1 MNQNFDRSN
10 DRNIILI
17 SPPMVT
23 TDWTPRDIGPSS
35 PGVPMGLLSIG
46 SILMENGY
54 HVKILDGFLGKIDL
68 SAELDQALK
77 QMSRGKVLFVGISAR
92 TTQLPSAVKA
102 ATIIRKDFPDMPLV
116 WGGTHPTLFPEETC
130 TDPLVD
136 VVVIGEG
143 EYACLELAQAL
154 SGLKPFSTIK
164 GIMFKDADRKV
175 VFTGPRTPI
184 DLNDLPFPRYELFDI
199 DDYLHRPMI
208 SGDGPRRGKTT
219 KLLHL
224 HTGMGC
230 PFRCTFC
237 INTTIYRDGKY
248 YQKSLYRGK
257 SATRILDE
265 IQMLIDRYGVEHI
278 SFVDECFLVDKKRLF
293 KLLDG
298 IEERGLK
305 FTWSTVGKAHYI
317 KDTYLSKDVVKRMRN
332 LGCVLLGFGAESGS
346 QRILDYLKKDITTQQ
361 VEHAAKITNDNKI
374 ISEFSFM
381 IGLPQESIG
390 DMFKTVDFIKKL
402 KKIGEYVM
410 TQNVQL
416 YRPYPG
422 GELYNESVR
431 LGFDAPRDIREWT
444 TEKLLEIGGFVK
456 PEYLPWLRNDNKK
469 AMVIRYVT
477 TLLFWDS
484 GRKWESKVT
493 FWWNWVRR
501 AAYAILNGTFKIRRK
516 LGFWALPVECQ
527 AVDIIRSVKKFIMS
541 KSDTRKSPL

>member
-1 MNQNFDRSN
+1 MDRLWKAKMNQNFNRENS
-10 DRNIILI
+10 RNIILI

-23 TDWTPRDIGPSS
+23 TDWTPRDISPAS
-35 PGVPMGLLSIG
+35 PGLPIGLLSIG

-54 HVKILDGFLGKIDL
+54 HVKILDGFLGKVDL
-68 SAELDQALK
+68 YEELDQALK
-77 QMSRGKVLFVGISAR
+77 QMSREKVLFVGISAR

-102 ATIIRKDFPDMPLV
+102 AAIIRKDFPDMPLV

-143 EYACLELAQAL
+143 EYACLELAEAF
-154 SGLKPFSTIK
+154 SGSMPLSTIK

-175 VFTGPRTPI
+175 VFTGPRVPTN
-184 DLNDLPFPRYELFDI
+184 LNDLPFPRYELLNI

-208 SGDGPRRGKTT
+208 FGYGPRRGKTT

-237 INTTIYRDGKY
+237 INTTIYRDGEY

-257 SATRILDE
+257 SGKKILDE
-265 IQMLIDRYGVEHI
+265 IQMLIERYKVEHI

-293 KLLDG
+293 QLLDG

-305 FTWSTVGKAHYI
+305 FSWSTGGKVHYI
-317 KDTYLSKDVVKRMRN
+317 KDTYLSKDVIKRMRN
-332 LGCVLLGFGAESGS
+332 LGCVILGFGAESGS
-346 QRILDYLKKDITTQQ
+346 QKILNYLKKDITIEQ

-374 ISEFSFM
+374 VSEFSFM
-381 IGLPQESIG
+381 IGLPQESIE
-390 DMFKTVDFIKKL
+390 DMLKTVDFIKKL

-422 GELYNESVR
+422 GELFNESVK
-431 LGFDAPRDIREWT
+431 LGFDAPRDIRGCI
-444 TEKLLEIGGFVK
+444 K
-456 PEYLPWLRNDNKK
+456 
-469 AMVIRYVT
+469 
-477 TLLFWDS
+477 
-484 GRKWESKVT
+484 
-493 FWWNWVRR
+493 
-501 AAYAILNGTFKIRRK
+501 
-516 LGFWALPVECQ
+516 
-527 AVDIIRSVKKFIMS
+527 
-541 KSDTRKSPL
+541 

>member
-1 MNQNFDRSN
+1 MNQNFNRENS
-10 DRNIILI
+10 RNIILI

-23 TDWTPRDIGPSS
+23 TDWTPRDISPAS
-35 PGVPMGLLSIG
+35 PGLPIGLLSIG

-54 HVKILDGFLGKIDL
+54 HVKILDGFLGKVDL

-77 QMSRGKVLFVGISAR
+77 QMSREKVLFVGISAR

-102 ATIIRKDFPDMPLV
+102 AAIIRKDFTDMPLV

-143 EYACLELAQAL
+143 EYACLELAEAF
-154 SGLKPFSTIK
+154 SGSMPLSTIK

-175 VFTGPRTPI
+175 VFTGPRAPTN
-184 DLNDLPFPRYELFDI
+184 LNDLPFPRYELLNI

-237 INTTIYRDGKY
+237 INTTVYRDGKY

-257 SATRILDE
+257 SATKILDE
-265 IQMLIDRYGVEHI
+265 IQMLIERYKVEHI

-293 KLLDG
+293 QLLDG

-305 FTWSTVGKAHYI
+305 FSWSTGGKVHYI
-317 KDTYLSKDVVKRMRN
+317 KDTYLSKDVIKRMRN
-332 LGCVLLGFGAESGS
+332 LGCVILGFGAESGS
-346 QRILDYLKKDITTQQ
+346 QKILNYLKKDITIEQ

-374 ISEFSFM
+374 VSEFSFM
-381 IGLPQESIG
+381 IGLPQESIE
-390 DMFKTVDFIKKL
+390 DMLKTVDFIKKL

-422 GELYNESVR
+422 GELFNESVK
-431 LGFDAPRDIREWT
+431 LGFDAPRDIRGWT
-444 TEKLLEIGGFVK
+444 TGKLQEIGGFIK

-469 AMVIRYVT
+469 AVVIRYVT
-477 TLLFWDS
+477 TLLFWDN
-484 GRKWESKVT
+484 GRKWESNVSLWWDYIRKVT
-493 FWWNWVRR
+493 
-501 AAYAILNGTFKIRRK
+501 YSILNGTFAIRRK
-516 LGFWALPVECQ
+516 LGFWTFPIECKG
-527 AVDIIRSVKKFIMS
+527 VDIIRLVKKSAMNIRS
-541 KSDTRKSPL
+541 T